1 MTLDPSAVGV
11 QTEPIAYCYDERDA
25 ILYALGVGAKGDA
38 DLDFLY
44 EGRGPRMLPTFGAA
58 VSLPAIERLFSAPGG
73 DLRGLV
79 HGSQRMVV
87 HAPLPPSGELFTV
100 ARLEGVYDLKRL
112 AVCDFSAEVRDGG
125 GALYVAGVSRVIYR
139 FDGGFGGERPP
150 PWRVHVPDRPPD
162 HQVSDVTCAE
172 QALLYR
178 LSGDR
183 NPLHADPEA
192 AKEAGFDRPIL
203 HGMCT
208 YGFVARAI
216 IRAACGG
223 DPDRLRVLSGTF
235 TKPVWP
241 GDTLVTQLWDEGER
255 LIVQAHTEERP
266 HEVVFGAAY
275 AEVDS
280 R

>member
-1 MTLDPSAVGV
+1 MGW
-11 QTEPIAYCYDERDA
+11 
-25 ILYALGVGAKGDA
+25 
-38 DLDFLY
+38 
-44 EGRGPRMLPTFGAA
+44 
-58 VSLPAIERLFSAPGG
+58 
-73 DLRGLV
+73 
-79 HGSQRMVV
+79 
-87 HAPLPPSGELFTV
+87 
-100 ARLEGVYDLKRL
+100 
-112 AVCDFSAEVRDGG
+112 
-125 GALYVAGVSRVIYR
+125 GVSATICQASWCYRV
-139 FDGGFGGERPP
+139 
-150 PWRVHVPDRPPD
+150 
-162 HQVSDVTCAE
+162 A
-172 QALLYR
+172 
-178 LSGDR
+178 
-183 NPLHADPEA
+183 HADPEA